1 MNTILFQSA
10 NVLDVTSLQ
19 IKSGQD
25 VWVENGLIKS
35 VVPHQPDVFIASG
48 TKVVKAQG
56 KTLMPGL
63 IDCHSHM
70 ATDSGVNEGP
80 QAVTAEVRIG
90 DFINAE
96 DVTMYRQLAGGLT
109 ANWRRSRLS
118 VN

>member
-63 IDCHSHM
+63 IDCHFARLAHH
-70 ATDSGVNEGP
+70 EGH
-80 QAVTAEVRIG
+80 AHARLHHG
-90 DFINAE
+90 A
-96 DVTMYRQLAGGLT
+96 RCRR
-109 ANWRRSRLS
+109 WRLEFG
-118 VN
+118 